1 MSKKFLVLSIVIGLL
16 VVGAS
21 VFALNNNQKDNTD
34 REVVATDITTE
45 NNKTTDNSS
54 TVPEEAI
61 GNDGSYITL
70 AEYDSDSAKY
80 NDTKVVYFFHASWCP
95 ICRSID
101 EDLLAD
107 MPQIPEGVTIVKT
120 DFDNST
126 DLRKKY
132 GVTNQYTFVQVDN
145 NGNETSQWSA
155 TSSTDAIAGI
165 KS

>member
-1 MSKKFLVLSIVIGLL
+1 MSKKTLIIVGIIIGLL
-16 VVGAS
+16 IIGGS
-21 VFALNNNQKDNTD
+21 VFAYSNNQTEKQVTIDSKTEDNVTIENDEDVMVTDNTNS
-34 REVVATDITTE
+34 
-45 NNKTTDNSS
+45 NN
-54 TVPEEAI
+54 
-61 GNDGSYITL
+61 GSYITL